1 MKLQVLTSPN
11 SWFYINYKKISKP
24 YRKYVFG
31 KIITSHK
38 KINKNSITVIVSYY
52 KIIPNK
58 YLLRSKHNLVVH
70 ESSLPKG
77 KGFSPLFWQII
88 NGKKNIIFSL
98 FECASKADA
107 GKIYFKKK
115 INFPSSMLYEEI
127 KEKQMNSAFE
137 LIHRFVKKYL
147 KKKNIKAYNQKG
159 MSTYYKRI
167 DSAMG
172 KIDVDKS
179 IKSQFNIL
187 RTRDNQKF
195 PAYFYYQNK
204 KYILKIY

>member
-1 MKLQVLTSPN
+1 
-11 SWFYINYKKISKP
+11 
-24 YRKYVFG
+24 
-31 KIITSHK
+31 
-38 KINKNSITVIVSYY
+38 
-52 KIIPNK
+52 
-58 YLLRSKHNLVVH
+58 
-70 ESSLPKG
+70 
-77 KGFSPLFWQII
+77 
-88 NGKKNIIFSL
+88 
-98 FECASKADA
+98 
-107 GKIYFKKK
+107 
-115 INFPSSMLYEEI
+115 
-127 KEKQMNSAFE
+127 
-137 LIHRFVKKYL
+137 
-147 KKKNIKAYNQKG
+147 